1 LTVVLAAILKLEL
14 KVIVVTP
21 ESTEPDPPT
30 VVVSPAPMFP
40 SLLSS
45 W

>member
-1 LTVVLAAILKLEL
+1 LTVVPAVIVKLEL

-21 ESTEPDPPT
+21 EFTEPEPPT
-30 VVVSPAPMFP
+30 VVVSPVPMFP

>member
-14 KVIVVTP
+14 KVIVITP
-21 ESTEPDPPT
+21 ESTEPEPPT
-30 VVVSPAPMFP
+30 VVVSPASMIP

>member
-1 LTVVLAAILKLEL
+1 LIVALAAILKLEL

-21 ESTEPDPPT
+21 EFTDPEPPT
-30 VVVSPAPMFP
+30 VVVSPASMIP

>member
-1 LTVVLAAILKLEL
+1 LTVASAAILKLEL

-21 ESTEPDPPT
+21 EFTEPAPPT
-30 VVVSPAPMFP
+30 VVVSPASMVP